1 MKLMSLAVEVW
12 SHNHWKAREVPHG
25 FLLNI
30 FQFLTVFKGNNYMEE
45 VLKALLVSSTL
56 SIENC
61 LNIFKEYIIRKLKV
75 YGQSGNLWDKY

>member
-1 MKLMSLAVEVW
+1 
-12 SHNHWKAREVPHG
+12 
-25 FLLNI
+25 
-30 FQFLTVFKGNNYMEE
+30 MEE

-75 YGQSGNLWDKY
+75 YGQSGNL